1 VVERLKKAYSQLKV
15 GDPLEKNTIYGPLH
29 TKNSVKL
36 FLNAIEEA
44 KKQGGQILIG
54 GKEMENREGNYVEP
68 TIVTG
73 LAHDAKIGLLK
84 ANLAMTLISYIFTFP
99 IAFKF
104 SMKLLRPYCTFSN
117 VKIWMKQSNGT
128 MKSHKDFQA
137 ACSLKIWVIYLNG
150 SVQKALTA
158 V

>member
-1 VVERLKKAYSQLKV
+1 MVERLKKAYSQLKV

-73 LAHDAKIGLLK
+73 LAHDAKIGLSK
-84 ANLAMTLISYIFTFP
+84 ANLAMTLISYLFTFP
-99 IAFKF
+99 IAF
-104 SMKLLRPYCTFSN
+104 
-117 VKIWMKQSNGT
+117 
-128 MKSHKDFQA
+128 
-137 ACSLKIWVIYLNG
+137 
-150 SVQKALTA
+150 
-158 V
+158 